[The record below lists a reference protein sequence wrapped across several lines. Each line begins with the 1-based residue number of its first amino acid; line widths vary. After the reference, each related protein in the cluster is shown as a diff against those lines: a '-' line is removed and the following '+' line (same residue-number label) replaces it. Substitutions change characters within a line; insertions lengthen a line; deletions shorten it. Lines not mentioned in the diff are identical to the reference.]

1 MATYIHGKSAALLH
15 GAYDISPWITEMAS
29 TQTIQPAD
37 TSHFGSNSK
46 TYIVGQ
52 DDGTGTFSGL
62 YDGTQSL
69 TFPNGTTGI
78 NQIMMNA
85 IAAEEA
91 AAGGNTATPVTFGME
106 GISVGAACVLG
117 GAKHTSYKITTVIT
131 DVNKIDGDI
140 QFTGGVKGGYFL
152 QSEAPMT
159 TTFTGTALDNGVTP
173 GATTKGARAH
183 LHVLAN
189 ANTGNVTAKIQ
200 HSTDNSTWVDL
211 QSFTIVPTITLASE
225 WITIAPQTINRYVRT
240 LITLAGTGSVT
251 APVAF
256 ARH

>member
-15 GAYDISPWITEMAS
+15 GAYDISPWITQMAI
-29 TQTIQPAD
+29 TQTIAPAE

-52 DDGTGTFSGL
+52 DDGTATFSGL

-78 NQIMMNA
+78 NQIMMLA
-85 IAAEEA
+85 IAAEEV
-91 AAGGNTATPVTFGME
+91 AAGGNTATPITFGME
-106 GISVGAACVLG
+106 GVKVGAYCVLG
-117 GAKHTSYKITTVIT
+117 GAKHTTYKVSTLVT
-131 DVNKIDGDI
+131 DVNKIDGDV
-140 QFTGGVKGGYFL
+140 QFTGGVRGGYFL
-152 QSEAPMT
+152 QDETSMT
-159 TTFTGTALDNGVTP
+159 TTFTGTALDNGAG

-183 LHVLAN
+183 LHVIAN

-200 HSTDNSTWVDL
+200 HSVDNVAWVDL
-211 QSFTIVPTITLASE
+211 QTFTVVPTITLASE
-225 WITIAPQTINRYVRT
+225 WMVIAPQTINRYVRT
-240 LITLAGTGSVT
+240 LITLAGTGAVI